1 MEDFIQQF
9 QEVAIANDW
18 SGMATLLHIH
28 TNLKDDVCRCGSHA
42 TLEEVLEALR
52 SKYGLTIRKAVSRL
66 SRLKRETKLSL
77 TQHATEVKKLVDAAN
92 ADLTRIHRHE
102 ITLDLFQQIEKETE
116 SELVQVAC

>member
-1 MEDFIQQF
+1 M
-9 QEVAIANDW
+9 
-18 SGMATLLHIH
+18 
-28 TNLKDDVCRCGSHA
+28 
-42 TLEEVLEALR
+42 
-52 SKYGLTIRKAVSRL
+52 
-66 SRLKRETKLSL
+66 SRLKRETKLFL